1 MRHSIKFLSNL
12 IVLLT
17 LLVAVPVQAQFPPPP
32 SGPFADFVEI
42 TGTTEVGET
51 LTGTYEYNDP
61 NDIPEDGS
69 TYQWYRFDSE
79 FDPPVPIDGATSIT
93 YTLVAADEG
102 KLIVFEVTPSN
113 GTDSGMPTPS
123 DPVGPISGS
132 VGGGGNN
139 PPTISNISISGTLEV
154 GSLLTGSY
162 DYSDPDNDPE
172 SGSVYTWYRSD
183 DAGGSGKTAI
193 GGADANTYTL
203 VNADEGKYI
212 SFSVI
217 PSDGTD
223 AGTSGESSLSGPVQA
238 ESVSVSF
245 AGGDGSQGD
254 PYQITTAEQLQEI
267 SNNLTDYFILTQN
280 IDASGTSSW
289 NSGAGFDPI
298 GGGAP
303 FTGNLDGQGY
313 KITSLFINRSTN
325 SNVALFA
332 TIGEGGVVDSL
343 GIDLGDITGA
353 SNTAGLAGENY
364 GTITNSYYNGSVTG
378 TSQVG
383 GLVGQNGGDITA
395 SFSTG
400 SVTATGSDIGGL
412 VGNHNLKTISK
423 SYSTSSVN
431 GGDNAGGLVGFA
443 NDNIQNSFATG
454 AVSGSSQVGGLVG
467 NLDSGIITNSFSTG
481 TVSGST
487 NIGGF
492 VGLKSGFGA
501 AQNSFWDT
509 DESGTTTAVGA
520 GSTSGITGKTTSQM
534 KIESTYTGASWDF
547 TDVWE
552 LVSGVN
558 NGYPIQQELNPNG
571 ESANTIPAVSNL
583 VINNRTNAGNLPELG
598 DQLAVTY
605 DYSDADNDPESG
617 TTFQWYRAD
626 DASGT
631 NATQIA
637 GATDSIYTV
646 AAADLDKFLRVD
658 VTPNDGT
665 DAGTLVSSSYSE
677 VAASNQPPSAGTV
690 IITGTPGIGDTLT
703 ADYTYSDPESDLE
716 SGTTFQ
722 WYVAVDEVG
731 TGLTPIADATSNKYL
746 VTPDVEG
753 AYIRVEVTP
762 NDGTQD
768 GSTSTSDF
776 VKINVRPIA
785 IAGTITGTP
794 DVGETIFAVYEYNDF
809 EDDPNAGAQ
818 FRWFVADDES
828 GTNESTI
835 SVATDS
841 SYVVESGDAGKFIRV
856 EITPFDG
863 TSLGIADTSAYVEI
877 LVPNTNP
884 VVSNPIAD
892 FSVDEDADDSF
903 FNLTNI
909 FSDAEDN
916 DAALTYSIVSN
927 SNTGLVT
934 AAINNTTDSLSFAYT
949 ANESGIAEII
959 VQAMDSQ
966 GLSALDTVNINVN
979 PVNDVPVFVKG
990 ADQVVDEN
998 SGAQTVTSWA
1008 TSISAGSANETGQN
1022 LTFDVS
1028 TDNDLLFS
1036 VLPAVDPVTGTL
1048 TYTPAADSFGI
1059 ANVTISLSDDGG
1071 TTNGGVDTSA
1081 DQIFTITVEE
1091 VLSVDSTTAFIT
1103 TWRTTTPSESIT
1115 LYTDGGATVSD
1126 FDAIIDWGDG
1136 TVEQITG
1143 DDPDPSHSYT
1153 TAGDHEVRISGTF
1166 PHLDLTDNA
1175 DLVTYGNTP
1184 ALAANSAKLIAI
1196 NQWGNIIW
1204 ESMSYMFYQTPNLV
1218 TYSATDTPNLTQA
1231 TSLEGMF
1238 AFTGLS
1244 SADLSGWDVS
1254 MITDFSSMFTN
1265 ATSFNGDLSDWT
1277 FSSAGYTS
1285 ENGVNFLGMFN
1296 LASSFTGTGLAN
1308 WDVSNADTMTVMFS
1322 DAAAFNQDL
1331 SSWDVSNVT
1340 DMFLFAEG
1348 AAISTA
1354 NYSAMLSSW
1363 SALDVQS
1370 GVEFSVN
1377 PTTYTLPGLEGRD
1390 ILVDTF
1396 GWNITDGG
1404 LTASTF
1410 SVSTTETSPVDPT
1423 ETDTLWI
1430 DLTIDDSVATD
1441 ALSPIWTLTPAT
1453 GMSASGSPVFNEDRQ
1468 QWGYDLSGI
1477 TVTNLDEEYSLQV
1490 SASVSL
1496 ENGTSSVNDIFS
1508 INVIVP
1514 NSAPVA
1520 TLAIEDVT
1528 VDEDADN
1535 TTIDLNSYF
1544 SDVEQPVGEL
1554 VYSVEV
1560 NTNSTIVTA
1569 SVNNATD
1576 ILTLAYGTNEFG
1588 TADITIRATDSGG
1601 LYADNVFTV
1610 TVNAVNDVPVFVAG
1624 ANQTIDENSGA
1635 QTVANWAT
1643 SISAGSANETGQN
1656 LTFDV
1661 STDNDLLFSVLPAV
1675 DPVTGTLTY
1684 TPAADS
1690 FGVANIT
1697 ISLSDDGG
1705 TTNGGI
1711 DTSADQVFTITVE
1724 EVLSVDSTTAF
1735 ITTWRTTTPSE
1746 SITLYTDGG
1755 ATVSD
1760 FEAIIDWGDGTVEQI
1775 TGDDPDPSHSYTTAG
1790 DYEVRISGTFPHL
1803 DLTDNADLV
1812 TYGNTPALA
1821 ANSAKLIG
1829 LKQWGNIAWESM
1841 ENMFY
1846 QTPNLVSY
1854 TATDAP
1860 DVSQASSMEGMFA
1873 FTGLTTADLS
1883 GWDVSTITNFANMF
1897 TNATSFNGDVSGW
1910 TFSSAPYSVTNGLNF
1925 TGMFNLAS
1933 SFTGTGV
1940 AGWNVG
1946 NADSLAVMF
1955 ADAAAFNQDLSSW
1968 DVSNV
1973 KDMFLMADGAGLS
1986 TVNYTSMLTA
1996 WSVLSVQNNVDLGV
2010 GEATYTITGLSGRE
2024 ALVDTY
2030 GWTISDGGL
2039 TAGALSLSTT
2049 EVSPIDTSV
2058 TDTLWMDLTIDG
2070 TVATDALNPGWTLTP
2085 ATGLTATGTPVYN
2098 ETRQQ
2103 WAYDL
2108 SGITVTNL
2116 DQEYAL
2122 QVSASVSLENG
2133 TSSVDDNFSINITV
2147 SNTEPTVFAA
2157 IEDLSIDED
2166 ADNTTIDLTSVFS
2179 DAEQAAS
2186 ELTFSVESNSN
2197 TGLAD
2202 VSVNNTS
2209 DELTL
2214 SLFADSSGSAI
2225 ITIRATD
2232 SGGLTVD
2239 NSFNVTVNP
2248 VNDAPTI
2255 STPIADVTVDENAPN
2270 TLIDLS
2276 TNFSDVESTSGS
2288 LIYTIEVNDN
2298 PTLVTAT
2305 INDSAL
2311 TLDYQTNQ
2319 FGVANIT
2326 VRASDGEL
2334 FTEDSFVVTINEV
2347 NAPPIFP
2354 GRYDVS
2360 TAVQA
2365 NNGSATVIS
2374 QSSYGD
2380 IAFNTD
2386 GTKLFALGD
2395 SDVVA
2400 EYHLGTAFN
2409 VSTAVHAGEQEDF
2422 IISGEESS
2430 PTGLNFN
2437 NDGTKMFVLGRDGD
2451 AVVEYTLGTAFDIST
2466 AVYAGQNE
2474 EFSIAIQENDPR
2486 GFTFN
2491 ADGTK
2496 MYVLGFERRVIIEYS
2511 LDTAFDVSTAMYL
2524 GLDEEFST
2532 STEEYSAQD
2541 IAFNDDGSK
2550 MFVIGGSSKDVVEY
2564 NLFTSYDVS
2573 TAIYAGASEEFY
2585 HGRFGTRIPSRL
2597 IFNNDGTKLFILDN
2611 IPYGGVY
2618 EYVLDN
2624 PNTVSFAENGAGT
2637 VIDIQA
2643 TDGDGGATDEG
2654 LTYSISGGVDAGA
2667 FNIDAST
2674 GVLTFKTAPDF
2685 ENPTDADGD
2694 NEYVVTV
2701 QADDGEA
2708 EFNTESITLTI
2719 TVTDVFENIA
2729 PVASNAGIAGTP
2741 KVGEVLAA
2749 TYDYSDEDG
2758 DANAGA
2764 SFQWY
2769 RADDNAGAGE
2779 IAIDGAT
2786 DSTYTVQSDDSFN
2799 YLKVT
2804 VIPNDGFED
2813 GEAVSSTYKLSSPFD
2828 GGSGVEGDPF
2838 LISTAEQL
2846 NLVREVFLG
2855 TDNVTDVNGHFKLT
2869 ADIDLTAAT
2878 RTGAFANGGAG
2889 WQPIGE
2895 YFDFGSSEG
2904 TLTYFTGVFD
2914 GGGYAINGVFI
2925 NRSGV
2930 YSGFFGFMTGTIRN
2944 LNFTNVDITA
2954 YSGLTGRLTG
2964 NLENVHMTG
2973 TVNGYGTLGGEFSS
2987 GTISNS
2993 SFNGTVNGDGGL
3005 VHVTNYG
3012 ASIVNSFSAGYI
3024 SGDGGLI
3031 AVMGNDSYIKDSYSS
3046 ASVSS
3051 GGLVGSFS
3059 NNFVNEPG
3067 SIKNSFAFGTIRN
3080 ENGGGIIAETN
3091 NVHVNSSGIFWDTE
3105 TTGKL
3110 IAAQDGEVTGATG
3123 LSTSAMKDS
3132 LTFANAGWDFENT
3145 WAIVTGDSVSYPY
3158 LKNNPQTPIPGKIRA
3173 NIAPVA
3179 SNPAIS
3185 GTPKVGEILAAT
3197 YDYSDAD
3204 GDANAGA
3211 SFQWYRAADTTATVT
3226 SITGATD
3233 SLYTVSSE
3241 DVGLYVK
3248 VEVTPNDGF
3257 DFGTTESSNYFTIN
3271 TAPTTVA
3278 DIDQVVITS
3287 DISTFD
3293 LTSFFNDAE
3302 TASELLIYTV
3312 TNDNNSLVTT
3322 TTGGGIIYLDYQA
3335 GQFGTVNVTVTA
3347 SDGELSVDWTFT
3359 VTLSSPFEGG
3369 TGTEAD
3375 PYLITTAAQ
3384 LDAIRTLIDG
3394 ETGNDISQH
3403 FKLMNDINLDVAP
3416 YNEGKGWIP
3425 FTKSEIGE
3433 SFAGYFDGNG
3443 YTISGLYIN
3452 SGDYNYMGMFGYV
3465 VGGSISNVTFSD
3477 VDITSS
3483 GEIYTSPLG
3492 YISGAAVSNV
3502 HVTGKVSGTTV
3513 GGIAGALWSNGTITE
3528 SSFNGTVTGTNAGG
3542 IAGDI
3547 ESDGDDNTTI
3557 SKSFS
3562 TGSISGS
3569 IAGGIVGSNTEG
3581 GTISNSYSLA
3591 TVTGSTTEGEIS
3603 GQSSITQTNNY
3614 FAGTLSGIETNSLWN
3629 DSGFKIADR
3638 TEAEM
3643 KDSLVFDANSFD
3655 FTNTWAIVTGD
3666 SVSYPYLQNNPQ
3678 TPIPG
3683 KVRANTAPVASNPAI
3698 SGTPKVGEILA
3709 ATYDYS
3715 DADGD
3720 ANAGASFQ
3728 WYRADDSEGT
3738 NEVALVT
3745 DSTYTPVSADAVKFL
3760 SVSVTPND
3768 GSDAGQPVRSSWV
3781 NVPPLFIIAENG
3793 VTITCSDASPGDTG
3807 LVGGIMYTALSGD
3820 SLRARVDGGADV
3832 TNVCTSLITDMS
3844 NMFHEKSAFN
3854 QDIGNWDVSSVTS
3867 MSGMFNSAYA
3877 FNQDIGDWDVSSVTN
3892 MLGMFALTDNFNQDI
3907 SNWVVSSVTDM
3918 SGMFANATSFNQD
3931 IGGWKVHSVT
3941 DMSFMFY
3948 RASSF
3953 NQDIG
3958 SWEVHSVT
3966 DMSDMF
3972 YAALAFDQD
3981 LGEWDISN
3989 VTKFDELGDGFL
4001 SYSGLSIANYDS
4013 LLIGW
4018 AALPSVQPNQTLN
4031 MEPLVYSPAAS
4042 TARAK
4047 LVNEYNWTIAD
4058 AGRTNVAPVASEVL
4072 IVGTPK
4078 VDDQLMASYTFTD
4091 ADGDAESG
4099 STFQWYVADDASGTN
4114 AAAITDSTANT
4125 FTPTSAQAGKFVKV
4139 EVIPN
4144 DGFDLGTAVS
4154 SPWVEVP
4161 SLFFLADNGVTI
4173 TCKDASPGDT
4183 GVVGGVTYTAVD
4195 ETTLRSMASNDE
4207 DVSIV
4212 CTSLVTDMSSMFY
4225 QAISFNQ
4232 DIGSWDVSSVMD
4244 MTKVFSSATRFNQDI
4259 SKWEVS
4265 RVKTMFAMFSYA
4277 HDFNQDIGSWN
4288 VSSVTDMGDMFFEAG
4303 SFSTSNYDSLLNG
4316 WSALPSLQSD
4326 VSFRAKT
4333 KYSPA
4338 ASSARDKLINDYGW
4352 VISDAGRTNVAPVA
4366 SGLLISSSPKVGDTL
4381 RVQYTFSD
4389 ADGDAES
4396 GSTFQWYVSTDT
4408 LNEQSVISGATD
4420 STFTPTSAQAS
4431 KFVKVEVTPND
4442 GIELG
4447 TSVSSPWVEVPSLF
4461 FLAENGVTITCSDAE
4476 VGDTGVVNGIAY
4488 TKRSKD
4494 QITTDNAASTCT
4506 SGITDMSYLFDGKS
4520 NFDQDISSWDVSQV
4534 VNMEKMFNNA
4544 HTFNQDI
4551 SNWDVSSVTNMYA
4564 MFFNAQIFNQDLSSW
4579 NVGAVTNMG
4588 AMFNSATLFNQD
4600 ISSWNVSS
4608 VIYMDA
4614 MFASTSAF
4622 NQPIGNW
4629 DVSSVEYMNVMF
4641 SGATAFNQDINN
4653 WGEKTSKVSNMS
4665 LMFSHASA
4673 FNQDISSWNVS
4684 SVLNME
4690 NMFQEATSFNQDLS
4704 QWDVSNVVN
4713 MIGMFNGAV
4722 SFDQN
4727 LGDWDISK
4735 VQSFEDADAFYS
4747 FLGNSGLTTPN
4758 YDSLL
4763 IGWAALP
4770 SVERNMRL
4778 GVGNVKYTAAASAAR
4793 AKLTNDPNNWII
4805 SDAGIFNT
4813 APTVSTPIAD
4823 VVVDEN
4829 SGEYKIIVSPNFK
4842 DLETT
4847 SELLSYSVTE
4857 IDDQTLVIGLF
4868 KSDTL
4873 SLFPQQDQF
4882 GVANITVSASDR
4894 EFSVADTFK
4903 VTVNEVLTVN
4913 PSNAFITTWTT
4924 TSTDETVTI
4933 PTSGGTEI
4941 SDFEFI
4947 VDWGDGSVERITGD
4961 DPDPSHTYA
4970 TAGTHT
4976 IQIEGIF
4983 PYMNAGADGDL
4994 NQLSS
4999 IEQWG
5004 NNAWE
5009 NMVNT
5014 FAWARNMEY
5023 KATDAPDLSKVT
5035 STAGMFF
5042 AAEKLNGDFSGW
5054 NTSTVTNMSFMFDG
5068 ATIFNGDISTWDV
5081 SKVTNMREMFQN
5093 ADAFNQELS
5102 NWNVSSVTNMR
5113 GLFQDTDSFNG
5124 DVSTWNTGSATNMF
5138 GMFANATAFNQDV
5151 SGWDV
5156 SKVTD
5161 FGGMFLNAASFDQ
5174 DISTWDISS
5183 AIRLDN
5189 NQYGFLQG
5197 SNLSMQNYDLLLNK
5211 WSKLE
5216 NIPTGLSLNVGDVK
5230 YGAGE
5235 RYKLDL
5241 MNLHNWSFTDGGFY
5255 NTFLTRWDIKESNPT
5270 INIPVAGLEELSEY
5284 DFTIDW
5290 GDGTLERYTGD
5301 NPTISHTYSGIDA
5314 TIIAISGTF
5323 PAMNAQSNST
5333 SMPQLTEVARWGD
5346 IEWESMAYMFTNAT
5360 NLEITAQDVPNLDNV
5375 SSIEGMFASFGTS
5388 KFNSDISGWDV
5399 SNITNM
5405 KLLFAGADAFN
5416 KDVSGWDVG
5425 SVTTMESMFAQATSF
5440 DQNLGAWDIRNVV
5453 TFDGESGGSG
5463 FMDGTALSTVNY
5475 DSTLLGWADK
5485 LSVSTERTVSFGE
5498 AQRSILSNQAY
5509 EKLVELGW
5517 TFNDGGKVATF
5528 TTRWLTT
5535 SADETVTIPTGGGEE
5550 ISDFD
5555 FVIDWGDGTIEKF
5568 SGLDD
5573 PDPSHTYASADTHT
5587 VSITGIFPHMDPVE
5601 EGKLDQLVSLES
5613 WGTIEWEKMDRM
5625 FAWGINME
5633 YNATDVPDLSK
5644 VTDVRGMFFNTPK
5657 FNGDLSD
5664 WDVSNVERME
5674 SMFFKAVSFN
5684 SDISS
5689 WNVSN
5694 VTSMQSMFS
5703 EASSFNAD
5711 ISDWEVSK
5719 VTNMARMFREA
5730 SSFNQDL
5737 SGWDVDQVTDM
5748 GGMFHNA
5755 TAFDQDLG
5763 DWNITSVEFLSN
5775 PPLGFLRG
5783 TNLSIA
5789 NYDSLLIKWSQKNLP
5804 SNLTMDVDSTY
5815 YSRQAVSSRQ
5825 RIINQFDWTFNDKG
5839 LEPIEYTFDIA
5850 KERFSADTKLLIQ
5863 VLGNGEPVSQET
5875 GGVQWTATNMDND
5888 NALSGF
5894 TKPVFNAENGTWE
5907 LMTRNMKIAN
5917 PEGVKFKLSATFE
5930 IPAVSFSE
5938 TIGVDSVEMYNN
5950 FFLAVNN
5957 YTVKA
5962 NEQAEINEQGFVI
5975 IDGEPVTH
5983 TLRDRAGLIALLDAD
5998 GNNPELV
6005 TSVTTGITDMSELF
6019 MLKGTFN
6026 QPIGRW
6032 DVSDVTNMRYMFAG
6046 YNGKR
6051 PICSGLTAAETEGRC
6066 PEGWGI
6072 ISSMR
6077 FNQDISK
6084 WDVSSVTNMEAMF
6097 SHAAMFNQPI
6107 NDWDVSNVESM
6118 RSMFDNFLKS
6128 ILIYAINGTQLDETK
6143 IWANSRFDQP
6153 LDKWDVSSVKDMAYM
6168 FRGHLTFNQPV
6179 GNWDVSSVTSM
6190 ESMFEW
6196 NYSFNQNIFLW
6207 LFRGNLDLR
6216 NTKKM
6221 FSYAQSFNNGQPKNS
6236 TTKSIAST
6244 DGEWGAKNLTDVSSM
6259 FFGAVS
6265 FNQDISNWDVSSI
6278 LYFDDSPNSNAKIA
6292 NINGQA
6298 TTSSSTGSQ
6307 HVEDKAVDATK
6318 LDDSIGDHNTQSAR
6332 NQLKKSATF
6341 SNSSPDSIAGFLLGS
6356 GMNSDNA
6363 SKMFVEWS
6371 KLDLQDGVS
6380 INIGTIELNEEGA
6393 AAMRVMRQANNMDI
6407 TWGGQ
6412 EGVDDSPMFSN
6423 LPDPFEVRTEDTQI
6437 LNLWD
6442 YVSDTNTLD
6451 NQLDFRFDIISD
6463 TVETINFNTSNGVF
6477 SVTARPEADTFYV
6490 AIQVRNLDGIASYDT
6505 LEVQTDPSFA
6515 TSAEL
6520 MAELPVEAE
6529 LKQNYPNP
6537 FNPSTVI
6544 TYAVPQ
6550 SGTVRL
6556 EVFDLIGRK
6565 VATLVDNERKAAGW
6579 YQITFD
6585 ASNLASG
6592 IYFYRIE
6599 AGKYV
6604 DSKRMTLIK

>member
-12 IVLLT
+12 IVLVT
-17 LLVAVPVQAQFPPPP
+17 LLAAVPVQAQFPPPP

-69 TYQWYRFDSE
+69 TYQWYRLDSE

-113 GTDSGMPTPS
+113 GTDNGMPTPS

-139 PPTISNISISGTLEV
+139 PPTVSNVSISGTLEV

-280 IDASGTSSW
+280 IDALGTSSW
-289 NSGAGFDPI
+289 NSGAGFEPI
-298 GGGAP
+298 GADTP

-313 KITSLFINRSTN
+313 KITSLFINRSSN

-343 GIDLGDITGA
+343 GIDQGDITGA
-353 SNTAGLAGENY
+353 SNTAGVAGENY

-383 GLVGQNGGDITA
+383 GLVGQNGGDITT

-534 KIESTYTGASWDF
+534 KTESTYTGASWDF

-998 SGAQTVTSWA
+998 SGAQTV
-1008 TSISAGSANETGQN
+1008 
-1022 LTFDVS
+1022 
-1028 TDNDLLFS
+1028 
-1036 VLPAVDPVTGTL
+1036 
-1048 TYTPAADSFGI
+1048 
-1059 ANVTISLSDDGG
+1059 
-1071 TTNGGVDTSA
+1071 
-1081 DQIFTITVEE
+1081 
-1091 VLSVDSTTAFIT
+1091 
-1103 TWRTTTPSESIT
+1103 
-1115 LYTDGGATVSD
+1115 
-1126 FDAIIDWGDG
+1126 
-1136 TVEQITG
+1136 
-1143 DDPDPSHSYT
+1143 
-1153 TAGDHEVRISGTF
+1153 
-1166 PHLDLTDNA
+1166 
-1175 DLVTYGNTP
+1175 
-1184 ALAANSAKLIAI
+1184 
-1196 NQWGNIIW
+1196 
-1204 ESMSYMFYQTPNLV
+1204 
-1218 TYSATDTPNLTQA
+1218 
-1231 TSLEGMF
+1231 
-1238 AFTGLS
+1238 
-1244 SADLSGWDVS
+1244 
-1254 MITDFSSMFTN
+1254 
-1265 ATSFNGDLSDWT
+1265 
-1277 FSSAGYTS
+1277 
-1285 ENGVNFLGMFN
+1285 
-1296 LASSFTGTGLAN
+1296 
-1308 WDVSNADTMTVMFS
+1308 
-1322 DAAAFNQDL
+1322 
-1331 SSWDVSNVT
+1331 
-1340 DMFLFAEG
+1340 
-1348 AAISTA
+1348 
-1354 NYSAMLSSW
+1354 
-1363 SALDVQS
+1363 
-1370 GVEFSVN
+1370 
-1377 PTTYTLPGLEGRD
+1377 
-1390 ILVDTF
+1390 
-1396 GWNITDGG
+1396 
-1404 LTASTF
+1404 
-1410 SVSTTETSPVDPT
+1410 
-1423 ETDTLWI
+1423 
-1430 DLTIDDSVATD
+1430 
-1441 ALSPIWTLTPAT
+1441 
-1453 GMSASGSPVFNEDRQ
+1453 
-1468 QWGYDLSGI
+1468 
-1477 TVTNLDEEYSLQV
+1477 
-1490 SASVSL
+1490 
-1496 ENGTSSVNDIFS
+1496 
-1508 INVIVP
+1508 
-1514 NSAPVA
+1514 
-1520 TLAIEDVT
+1520 
-1528 VDEDADN
+1528 
-1535 TTIDLNSYF
+1535 
-1544 SDVEQPVGEL
+1544 
-1554 VYSVEV
+1554 
-1560 NTNSTIVTA
+1560 
-1569 SVNNATD
+1569 
-1576 ILTLAYGTNEFG
+1576 
-1588 TADITIRATDSGG
+1588 
-1601 LYADNVFTV
+1601 
-1610 TVNAVNDVPVFVAG
+1610 
-1624 ANQTIDENSGA
+1624 
-1635 QTVANWAT
+1635 ANWAT
-1643 SISAGSANETGQN
+1643 SISAGSANESGQN

-1661 STDNDLLFSVLPAV
+1661 STNNDLLFSVLPAV

-1821 ANSAKLIG
+1821 ANSAKLIAINQWGNIIWESMSYMFYQTPNLVTYSATDTPNLTQATSLEGMFAFTGLSSADLSGWDVSTITDFSSMFTNATSFNGDLSEWVFSSAGYTSENGVNFLGMFNLASSFTGTGLADWDVSNADTMTVMFSDAAAFNQDLSSWDVSNVTDMFLFAEGAAISTANYSAMLSSWSALDVQSGVEFSVNPTTYTLPGLEGRDILVDTFGWNITDGGLTASTFSVSTTETSPVDPTETDTLWIDLTMDDSVATDALSPIWTLTPATGMSASGSPVFNEARQQWGYDLSGITVTNLDEEYSLQVSASVSLENGSASIEDDFSINVIVPNSAPVATLAIEDVTVDEDADNTTIDLTSYFSDVEQPVGELVYSVEVNTNSTLVTASVNNATDILTLAYGTNEFGTADITIRATDSGGLYADNAFTVTVNAVNDVPVFVAGANQTIDENSGAQTVANWATSISAGSANESGQNLTFDVSTNNDLLFSVLPAVDPVTGTLTYTPAADSFGVANVTIRLSDDGGTTNGGIDTSADQVFTITVEEVLSVDSTTAFITTWRTTTPSESITLYTDGGATVSDFEAIIDWGDGTVEQITGDDPDPSHSYAVAGEYEVRIGGTFPHLDLTDNADLVTYGNTPALAANSAKLIG

-1910 TFSSAPYSVTNGLNF
+1910 TFSSAPYSVANGLNF

-1955 ADAAAFNQDLSSW
+1955 TDAAAFNQDLSSW

-1973 KDMFLMADGAGLS
+1973 KDMFLMADGTGLS

-2010 GEATYTITGLSGRE
+2010 GEATYTIAGLSGRE

-2133 TSSVDDNFSINITV
+2133 TSSVDDDFSIAVKEVNDAPVVLTDISDIIVNEDDTDTSIDLRSYFSDQEQSSADLEYSIF
-2147 SNTEPTVFAA
+2147 SNTNSGLVNAVVDNLT
-2157 IEDLSIDED
+2157 DTLNLSY
-2166 ADNTTIDLTSVFS
+2166 T
-2179 DAEQAAS
+2179 
-2186 ELTFSVESNSN
+2186 
-2197 TGLAD
+2197 
-2202 VSVNNTS
+2202 
-2209 DELTL
+2209 
-2214 SLFADSSGSAI
+2214 ADSSGLAE
-2225 ITIRATD
+2225 ITIRTTD

-2239 NSFNVTVNP
+2239 NTFLVTINP
-2248 VNDAPTI
+2248 VND
-2255 STPIADVTVDENAPN
+2255 V
-2270 TLIDLS
+2270 
-2276 TNFSDVESTSGS
+2276 
-2288 LIYTIEVNDN
+2288 
-2298 PTLVTAT
+2298 
-2305 INDSAL
+2305 
-2311 TLDYQTNQ
+2311 
-2319 FGVANIT
+2319 
-2326 VRASDGEL
+2326 
-2334 FTEDSFVVTINEV
+2334 
-2347 NAPPIFP
+2347 
-2354 GRYDVS
+2354 
-2360 TAVQA
+2360 
-2365 NNGSATVIS
+2365 
-2374 QSSYGD
+2374 
-2380 IAFNTD
+2380 
-2386 GTKLFALGD
+2386 
-2395 SDVVA
+2395 
-2400 EYHLGTAFN
+2400 
-2409 VSTAVHAGEQEDF
+2409 
-2422 IISGEESS
+2422 
-2430 PTGLNFN
+2430 
-2437 NDGTKMFVLGRDGD
+2437 
-2451 AVVEYTLGTAFDIST
+2451 
-2466 AVYAGQNE
+2466 
-2474 EFSIAIQENDPR
+2474 
-2486 GFTFN
+2486 
-2491 ADGTK
+2491 
-2496 MYVLGFERRVIIEYS
+2496 
-2511 LDTAFDVSTAMYL
+2511 
-2524 GLDEEFST
+2524 
-2532 STEEYSAQD
+2532 
-2541 IAFNDDGSK
+2541 
-2550 MFVIGGSSKDVVEY
+2550 
-2564 NLFTSYDVS
+2564 
-2573 TAIYAGASEEFY
+2573 
-2585 HGRFGTRIPSRL
+2585 
-2597 IFNNDGTKLFILDN
+2597 
-2611 IPYGGVY
+2611 
-2618 EYVLDN
+2618 
-2624 PNTVSFAENGAGT
+2624 
-2637 VIDIQA
+2637 
-2643 TDGDGGATDEG
+2643 
-2654 LTYSISGGVDAGA
+2654 
-2667 FNIDAST
+2667 
-2674 GVLTFKTAPDF
+2674 
-2685 ENPTDADGD
+2685 
-2694 NEYVVTV
+2694 
-2701 QADDGEA
+2701 
-2708 EFNTESITLTI
+2708 
-2719 TVTDVFENIA
+2719 
-2729 PVASNAGIAGTP
+2729 
-2741 KVGEVLAA
+2741 
-2749 TYDYSDEDG
+2749 
-2758 DANAGA
+2758 
-2764 SFQWY
+2764 
-2769 RADDNAGAGE
+2769 
-2779 IAIDGAT
+2779 
-2786 DSTYTVQSDDSFN
+2786 
-2799 YLKVT
+2799 
-2804 VIPNDGFED
+2804 
-2813 GEAVSSTYKLSSPFD
+2813 
-2828 GGSGVEGDPF
+2828 
-2838 LISTAEQL
+2838 
-2846 NLVREVFLG
+2846 
-2855 TDNVTDVNGHFKLT
+2855 
-2869 ADIDLTAAT
+2869 
-2878 RTGAFANGGAG
+2878 
-2889 WQPIGE
+2889 
-2895 YFDFGSSEG
+2895 
-2904 TLTYFTGVFD
+2904 
-2914 GGGYAINGVFI
+2914 
-2925 NRSGV
+2925 
-2930 YSGFFGFMTGTIRN
+2930 
-2944 LNFTNVDITA
+2944 
-2954 YSGLTGRLTG
+2954 
-2964 NLENVHMTG
+2964 
-2973 TVNGYGTLGGEFSS
+2973 
-2987 GTISNS
+2987 
-2993 SFNGTVNGDGGL
+2993 
-3005 VHVTNYG
+3005 
-3012 ASIVNSFSAGYI
+3012 
-3024 SGDGGLI
+3024 
-3031 AVMGNDSYIKDSYSS
+3031 
-3046 ASVSS
+3046 
-3051 GGLVGSFS
+3051 
-3059 NNFVNEPG
+3059 
-3067 SIKNSFAFGTIRN
+3067 
-3080 ENGGGIIAETN
+3080 
-3091 NVHVNSSGIFWDTE
+3091 
-3105 TTGKL
+3105 
-3110 IAAQDGEVTGATG
+3110 
-3123 LSTSAMKDS
+3123 
-3132 LTFANAGWDFENT
+3132 
-3145 WAIVTGDSVSYPY
+3145 
-3158 LKNNPQTPIPGKIRA
+3158 
-3173 NIAPVA
+3173 PVA

-3185 GTPKVGEILAAT
+3185 GTPKVKEVLTAS
-3197 YDYSDAD
+3197 YDYSDIEN
-3204 GDANAGA
+3204 DANAGA
-3211 SFQWYRAADTTATVT
+3211 NFQWYVSSDTLNEQSVI
-3226 SITGATD
+3226 SGATN
-3233 SLYTVSSE
+3233 STFTPTSAE
-3241 DVGLYVK
+3241 AGLFVK
-3248 VEVTPNDGF
+3248 VEITPNDGF
-3257 DFGTTESSNYFTIN
+3257 DFG
-3271 TAPTTVA
+3271 
-3278 DIDQVVITS
+3278 
-3287 DISTFD
+3287 
-3293 LTSFFNDAE
+3293 
-3302 TASELLIYTV
+3302 
-3312 TNDNNSLVTT
+3312 
-3322 TTGGGIIYLDYQA
+3322 
-3335 GQFGTVNVTVTA
+3335 
-3347 SDGELSVDWTFT
+3347 
-3359 VTLSSPFEGG
+3359 
-3369 TGTEAD
+3369 
-3375 PYLITTAAQ
+3375 
-3384 LDAIRTLIDG
+3384 
-3394 ETGNDISQH
+3394 
-3403 FKLMNDINLDVAP
+3403 
-3416 YNEGKGWIP
+3416 
-3425 FTKSEIGE
+3425 
-3433 SFAGYFDGNG
+3433 
-3443 YTISGLYIN
+3443 
-3452 SGDYNYMGMFGYV
+3452 
-3465 VGGSISNVTFSD
+3465 
-3477 VDITSS
+3477 
-3483 GEIYTSPLG
+3483 
-3492 YISGAAVSNV
+3492 AAVS
-3502 HVTGKVSGTTV
+3502 SD
-3513 GGIAGALWSNGTITE
+3513 W
-3528 SSFNGTVTGTNAGG
+3528 
-3542 IAGDI
+3542 I
-3547 ESDGDDNTTI
+3547 E
-3557 SKSFS
+3557 
-3562 TGSISGS
+3562 
-3569 IAGGIVGSNTEG
+3569 
-3581 GTISNSYSLA
+3581 
-3591 TVTGSTTEGEIS
+3591 
-3603 GQSSITQTNNY
+3603 
-3614 FAGTLSGIETNSLWN
+3614 
-3629 DSGFKIADR
+3629 
-3638 TEAEM
+3638 
-3643 KDSLVFDANSFD
+3643 
-3655 FTNTWAIVTGD
+3655 
-3666 SVSYPYLQNNPQ
+3666 
-3678 TPIPG
+3678 
-3683 KVRANTAPVASNPAI
+3683 VAS
-3698 SGTPKVGEILA
+3698 V
-3709 ATYDYS
+3709 
-3715 DADGD
+3715 
-3720 ANAGASFQ
+3720 
-3728 WYRADDSEGT
+3728 
-3738 NEVALVT
+3738 
-3745 DSTYTPVSADAVKFL
+3745 FL
-3760 SVSVTPND
+3760 
-3768 GSDAGQPVRSSWV
+3768 
-3781 NVPPLFIIAENG
+3781 LAENG
-3793 VTITCSDASPGDTG
+3793 VTITCSEAEVGDTG
-3807 LVGGIMYTALSGD
+3807 VVEGIAYTKRSKDQITTENA
-3820 SLRARVDGGADV
+3820 VI
-3832 TNVCTSLITDMS
+3832 TCTSGITDMS
-3844 NMFHEKSAFN
+3844 RLFDGKTTFN
-3854 QDIGNWDVSSVTS
+3854 EDISHWDVSSVTDMRQMFFNATVFNQDLGFWNVTS
-3867 MSGMFNSAYA
+3867 VTNMSFMFAVANS
-3877 FNQDIGDWDVSSVTN
+3877 FNQDIGSWDVSSVTN
-3892 MLGMFALTDNFNQDI
+3892 MADMFWAATSFNQDI
-3907 SNWVVSSVTDM
+3907 GAWDVSSVTDM
-3918 SGMFANATSFNQD
+3918 SGMFNGASTFNQDIGAWDVSSVTDMSSMFREASAFNQDISSWNVSSVTSMGAMFQVATAFNQD
-3931 IGGWKVHSVT
+3931 IGGWNVSSVTYMRYMFRGATAFTSTNYDSLLHGWSVLPSLQSGVQFGADSTQYSPAASAARAKLINDYGWTITDAGRTNVVPVATDVLIAGTPKVGDQLMASYTFTDADGDAESGSTFQWYIADNVNGTNATAITDSTSNTFTPTSAQASKFVKVEVTPNDGIELGTSVSSPWVEVPSLFLLAENGVTISCKDASPGDIGVVNGITYTALDETTLRSIANDATRWDELQTVCTSGITNMSEMFYDPTNVVDFSSFNTDISSWDVSNVTNMNFLFYGAGSFNQDIRNWDVSSVTNMWGAFASASNFNQPINEWDVSNVTNMYAMFHSANTFNQDIGSWDVSSVT
-3941 DMSFMFY
+3941 DMGLMFNNASDFNQDIGSWVVDSVTVMKGTFDG
-3948 RASSF
+3948 ASSF
-3953 NQDIG
+3953 NQDIS
-3958 SWEVHSVT
+3958 SWNVSSVT
-3966 DMSDMF
+3966 DMSVMFARTVAFNQDISGWDVSSVTDMLGMF
-3972 YAALAFDQD
+3972 SGAISFDQN
-3981 LGEWDISN
+3981 LGLWDVSLVEDMSYMFN
-3989 VTKFDELGDGFL
+3989 SASAL
-4001 SYSGLSIANYDS
+4001 STANYDAI
-4013 LLIGW
+4013 LNGW
-4018 AALPSVQPNQTLN
+4018 STLPSLRYNVGLGADSTK
-4031 MEPLVYSPAAS
+4031 YSPAAS

-4195 ETTLRSMASNDE
+4195 ETTLRSIANDATRWDE
-4207 DVSIV
+4207 LQTI
-4212 CTSLVTDMSSMFY
+4212 CTSGITNMSEMFY
-4225 QAISFNQ
+4225 DPNFVIDFSSFN
-4232 DIGSWDVSSVMD
+4232 
-4244 MTKVFSSATRFNQDI
+4244 TDI
-4259 SKWEVS
+4259 SHWD
-4265 RVKTMFAMFSYA
+4265 M
-4277 HDFNQDIGSWN
+4277 
-4288 VSSVTDMGDMFFEAG
+4288 SSVTDFSNFLNYTSFSQSNYSALIDALDTQTLQLGTEENPIKFGALGLTYAG
-4303 SFSTSNYDSLLNG
+4303 SDLDKRINIIDTYNWDFEGDAINTENIIWTPVQVNPTLKGTEYFKFKLSIDG
-4316 WSALPSLQSD
+4316 LQI
-4326 VSFRAKT
+4326 T
-4333 KYSPA
+4333 
-4338 ASSARDKLINDYGW
+4338 
-4352 VISDAGRTNVAPVA
+4352 DAHKGEL
-4366 SGLLISSSPKVGDTL
+4366 LLIWQPNEYSNNELPNVIYQGEGVWGALVSDFVDANDFPVEKEFTISTVIPNAFGGTANHTSSEFNMTL
-4381 RVQYTFSD
+4381 EIQYSD
-4389 ADGDAES
+4389 
-4396 GSTFQWYVSTDT
+4396 
-4408 LNEQSVISGATD
+4408 
-4420 STFTPTSAQAS
+4420 
-4431 KFVKVEVTPND
+4431 KFNV
-4442 GIELG
+4442 L
-4447 TSVSSPWVEVPSLF
+4447 
-4461 FLAENGVTITCSDAE
+4461 ENGITVVCTDAVE
-4476 VGDTGVVNGIAY
+4476 GEKGIISY
-4488 TKRSKD
+4488 KGEDRVFTKRSKD

-4534 VNMEKMFNNA
+4534 VNMEKVFNNA

-4641 SGATAFNQDINN
+4641 SGATAFNQDLSN

-4722 SFDQN
+4722 SFDQD

-4829 SGEYKIIVSPNFK
+4829 SGEYKIIVTPNFK

-4857 IDDQTLVIGLF
+4857 IDDPTLVIGLF

-4873 SLFPQQDQF
+4873 SLFPQQNKF
-4882 GVANITVSASDR
+4882 GTANITVKASDDELFIEDTFTLTINPVNDAPSFVSGADQTAGSVDGDQIISGWATEIKAGPENESSQTLSFNVSTDNDALFSVLPAIDPVSGDLTFTPSAVGEATVTVTLSDDGGSENGGVDTSDPQTFTITIKQSILVVTGIVESRAVTGTEVTLQGLGFAPSVGENEVTFTKVGETEGTTAVVNRVVNDKQLKVTVPEALTAGNYEVQVVRTIDNAVDTLASLFTLVDGLAGNFGEFKLFSGSVDNAFDVDTEDIDGDGDFDIVTASFLSQEIMWFENIGNQNFSTKNVISTSTDRMRAIKIADLNNDGHMDVIYTSSSRIAWYQNNGDGTFSGEQIVTTTGTFFESLFIEDLDSDGDMDVLTELATGDKIVWYENNGDNSFQDEKVIATGADYNSIYSADLDGDGDLDILSSSPNDEISWYENNGDKTFSTEKLISTDQDGPSDVYAADIDGDGDLDVLSVSFSDKTIAFYENNGDKTFGELQLISASQNGLRSVNAADLDGDGDLDVIAASQSDNKISWYENNGNSTFGDEKVISTQVSAPLAIDVADLDGDGDLEVLSAGDGRGGGKVFWFENMFPNLPPSVKNPIADR
-4894 EFSVADTFK
+4894 TVDETDPNSTINLNSVFADTNGVSTLTYSAESSNPAKVVAIASGDSTLILSYKEFGEATITVTASDGEFSVADTFN

-4913 PSNAFITTWTT
+4913 PANAFITTWTT
-4924 TSTDETVTI
+4924 TSTGETVTI
-4933 PTSGGTEI
+4933 PTSGGAEI

-4976 IQIEGIF
+4976 VQIEGAF
-4983 PYMNAGADGDL
+4983 PYLKPNADGDL

-5023 KATDAPDLSKVT
+5023 NATDAPDLSKVT

-5054 NTSTVTNMSFMFDG
+5054 NTSTVTDMSFMFDG

-5216 NIPTGLSLNVGDVK
+5216 NVPAGLSLNVGDVK

-5270 INIPVAGLEELSEY
+5270 INIPVAELEELSEY

-5346 IEWESMAYMFTNAT
+5346 IVWESMAYMFTNAT

-5416 KDVSGWDVG
+5416 QDISVWNVG
-5425 SVTTMESMFAQATSF
+5425 SVTTMESMFSQATSF

-5453 TFDGESGGSG
+5453 TFDGESEGSG
-5463 FMDGTALSTVNY
+5463 FMDGTPLSTVNY

-5550 ISDFD
+5550 ITDFD
-5555 FVIDWGDGTIEKF
+5555 FVIDWGDGTIEKY

-5694 VTSMQSMFS
+5694 VTNMQSMFS

-5850 KERFSADTKLLIQ
+5850 KERFSVDTKLLIQ
-5863 VLGNGEPVSQET
+5863 VLGNGEPVSQEA

-5907 LMTRNMKIAN
+5907 LMTRNIKIAN

-5950 FFLAVNN
+5950 FFLAENN

-5962 NEQAEINEQGFVI
+5962 NEDAEINEQGFVI
-5975 IDGEPVTH
+5975 IDGEPVVH
-5983 TLRDRAGLIALLDAD
+5983 TLRDRAGLEALISEN
-5998 GNNPELV
+5998 GNHPELA
-6005 TSVTTGITDMSELF
+6005 TSVTSRITDMSELF
-6019 MLKGTFN
+6019 MTIGSFN

-6032 DVSDVTNMRYMFAG
+6032 DVSNVTNMYYMFAG
-6046 YNGKR
+6046 WNRGR
-6051 PICSGLTAAETEGRC
+6051 MCGFLTEPGDPCINNFNR
-6066 PEGWGI
+6066 
-6072 ISSMR
+6072 MK

-6084 WDVSSVTNMEAMF
+6084 WDVSSVTNMEGMF
-6097 SHAAMFNQPI
+6097 SNSLAFNSPI
-6107 NDWDVSNVESM
+6107 NDWDVSNVTNM
-6118 RSMFDNFLKS
+6118 KSMFD
-6128 ILIYAINGTQLDETK
+6128 DK
-6143 IWANSRFDQP
+6143 IHFVFGSNWTDPFSNPQGRSQFNQP
-6153 LDKWDVSSVKDMAYM
+6153 LDKWDVSSVTDMSFM
-6168 FRGHLTFNQPV
+6168 FQYHRHFNQPI
-6179 GNWDVSSVTSM
+6179 GIWDVSSVATM
-6190 ESMFEW
+6190 ESMFEA
-6196 NYSFNQNIFLW
+6196 SVMFNQNIFLW

-6221 FSYAQSFNNGQPKNS
+6221 FNLAQNFNNGQPKSS
-6236 TTKSIAST
+6236 TPKSIAST

-6265 FNQDISNWDVSSI
+6265 FNQDISNWDVSSV

-6298 TTSSSTGSQ
+6298 TASSSTGSQ
-6307 HVEDKAVDATK
+6307 HLEDKAVDATK
-6318 LDDSIGDHNTQSAR
+6318 LDDSIGDHDTQSAR

-6341 SNSSPDSIAGFLLGS
+6341 SNSSPDSIAGFLVGS
-6356 GMNSDNA
+6356 GMSSATA

-6412 EGVDDSPMFSN
+6412 EGVDDSPLFSN

-6463 TVETINFNTSNGVF
+6463 SVETINFNPSNGIF

-6579 YQITFD
+6579 YQIAFD

-6592 IYFYRIE
+6592 IYFYRIV

>member
-1 MRHSIKFLSNL
+1 MRHSIKLLSNL
-12 IVLLT
+12 IILVT
-17 LLVAVPVQAQFPPPP
+17 LLVAIPVQAQFPPP

-42 TGTTEVGET
+42 TGTAEVGET
-51 LTGTYEYNDP
+51 LTGSYQYSDP

-69 TYQWYRFDSE
+69 TYQWYRLDSE
-79 FDPPVPIDGATSIT
+79 FDPPVPIDGETSIT

-113 GTDSGMPTPS
+113 GTDTGMPTPS

-139 PPTISNISISGTLEV
+139 PPTISNVSISGTLEV

-223 AGTSGESSLSGPVQA
+223 AGTSGESSLTGPVQA

-267 SNNLTDYFILTQN
+267 SNNLTDNFILTQN
-280 IDASGTSSW
+280 IDALGTSSW
-289 NSGAGFDPI
+289 NSGAGFEPI
-298 GGGAP
+298 GADTP

-313 KITSLFINRSTN
+313 KITSLFINRSSN

-343 GIDLGDITGA
+343 GIDQGDITGA

-395 SFSTG
+395 SYSTG

-412 VGNHNLKTISK
+412 VGNHNLKTIKK

-443 NDNIQNSFATG
+443 NDNIENSFATG

-520 GSTSGITGKTTSQM
+520 GSSSGITGKTTSQM
-534 KIESTYTGASWDF
+534 KTESTYTGASWDF

-552 LVSGVN
+552 LVTGVN
-558 NGYPIQQELNPNG
+558 NGYPIQQELNPNA
-571 ESANTIPAVSNL
+571 ESANTIPAASNL

-605 DYSDADNDPESG
+605 NYSDADNDPESG

-631 NATQIA
+631 NAAQIA

-646 AAADLDKFLRVD
+646 ASADLDKFLRVD

-690 IITGTPGIGDTLT
+690 TITGTPGIGDTLT

-722 WYVAVDEVG
+722 WYVAADEVG
-731 TGLTPIADATSNKYL
+731 TGLTPIAEATSNKYV

-762 NDGTQD
+762 NDGTQN
-768 GSTSTSDF
+768 GSTSVSDYI
-776 VKINVRPIA
+776 KINVRPIA

-818 FRWFVADDES
+818 FRWFVADDGS

-835 SVATDS
+835 SGETDS
-841 SYVVESGDAGKFIRV
+841 SYVVDSGDAGKFIRV

-863 TSLGIADTSAYVEI
+863 TSFGIADTSSYIEI
-877 LVPNTNP
+877 NIPNNAP
-884 VVSNPIAD
+884 VVTNAIAD
-892 FSVDEDADDSF
+892 IAVNEDGIIDAIALTSV
-903 FNLTNI
+903 

-916 DAALTYSIVSN
+916 AADLVYSVTTNSNPDLVNTSIDSN
-927 SNTGLVT
+927 SDELTLTLQSDSSGT
-934 AAINNTTDSLSFAYT
+934 SDITIRATDS
-949 ANESGIAEII
+949 G
-959 VQAMDSQ
+959 
-966 GLSALDTVNINVN
+966 GLSVEDTFTITATS
-979 PVNDVPVFVKG
+979 VNDVPVFVAG
-990 ADQVVDEN
+990 ANQTIDEN
-998 SGAQTVTSWA
+998 SGAQTVANWA
-1008 TSISAGSANETGQN
+1008 TSISAGSANESGQN

-1048 TYTPAADSFGI
+1048 TYTPAADSFGV
-1059 ANVTISLSDDGG
+1059 ANVTIRLSDDGG
-1071 TTNGGVDTSA
+1071 TTNGGIDTSA
-1081 DQIFTITVEE
+1081 DQVFTITVEE

-1153 TAGDHEVRISGTF
+1153 TAGD
-1166 PHLDLTDNA
+1166 
-1175 DLVTYGNTP
+1175 
-1184 ALAANSAKLIAI
+1184 
-1196 NQWGNIIW
+1196 
-1204 ESMSYMFYQTPNLV
+1204 
-1218 TYSATDTPNLTQA
+1218 
-1231 TSLEGMF
+1231 
-1238 AFTGLS
+1238 
-1244 SADLSGWDVS
+1244 
-1254 MITDFSSMFTN
+1254 
-1265 ATSFNGDLSDWT
+1265 
-1277 FSSAGYTS
+1277 
-1285 ENGVNFLGMFN
+1285 
-1296 LASSFTGTGLAN
+1296 
-1308 WDVSNADTMTVMFS
+1308 
-1322 DAAAFNQDL
+1322 
-1331 SSWDVSNVT
+1331 
-1340 DMFLFAEG
+1340 
-1348 AAISTA
+1348 
-1354 NYSAMLSSW
+1354 
-1363 SALDVQS
+1363 
-1370 GVEFSVN
+1370 
-1377 PTTYTLPGLEGRD
+1377 
-1390 ILVDTF
+1390 
-1396 GWNITDGG
+1396 
-1404 LTASTF
+1404 
-1410 SVSTTETSPVDPT
+1410 
-1423 ETDTLWI
+1423 
-1430 DLTIDDSVATD
+1430 
-1441 ALSPIWTLTPAT
+1441 
-1453 GMSASGSPVFNEDRQ
+1453 
-1468 QWGYDLSGI
+1468 
-1477 TVTNLDEEYSLQV
+1477 
-1490 SASVSL
+1490 
-1496 ENGTSSVNDIFS
+1496 
-1508 INVIVP
+1508 
-1514 NSAPVA
+1514 
-1520 TLAIEDVT
+1520 
-1528 VDEDADN
+1528 
-1535 TTIDLNSYF
+1535 
-1544 SDVEQPVGEL
+1544 
-1554 VYSVEV
+1554 
-1560 NTNSTIVTA
+1560 
-1569 SVNNATD
+1569 
-1576 ILTLAYGTNEFG
+1576 
-1588 TADITIRATDSGG
+1588 
-1601 LYADNVFTV
+1601 
-1610 TVNAVNDVPVFVAG
+1610 
-1624 ANQTIDENSGA
+1624 
-1635 QTVANWAT
+1635 
-1643 SISAGSANETGQN
+1643 
-1656 LTFDV
+1656 
-1661 STDNDLLFSVLPAV
+1661 
-1675 DPVTGTLTY
+1675 
-1684 TPAADS
+1684 
-1690 FGVANIT
+1690 
-1697 ISLSDDGG
+1697 
-1705 TTNGGI
+1705 
-1711 DTSADQVFTITVE
+1711 
-1724 EVLSVDSTTAF
+1724 
-1735 ITTWRTTTPSE
+1735 
-1746 SITLYTDGG
+1746 
-1755 ATVSD
+1755 
-1760 FEAIIDWGDGTVEQI
+1760 
-1775 TGDDPDPSHSYTTAG
+1775 
-1790 DYEVRISGTFPHL
+1790 YEVRISGTFPHL
-1803 DLTDNADLV
+1803 DLTDNADLF
-1812 TYGNTPALA
+1812 TYGNNPGYAQ
-1821 ANSAKLIG
+1821 NSAKLIG

-1860 DVSQASSMEGMFA
+1860 DVSLASSMEGMFA
-1873 FTGLTTADLS
+1873 FTGLTMADLS

-1910 TFSSAPYSVTNGLNF
+1910 TFSSAPYSVANGLNF

-1955 ADAAAFNQDLSSW
+1955 ADAAAFDADLSGW
-1968 DVSNV
+1968 NISNV

-1986 TVNYTSMLTA
+1986 SSNYTTMLTA
-1996 WSVLSVQNNVDLGV
+1996 WSALNVQNNVDLGV

-2133 TSSVDDNFSINITV
+2133 TSSVDDNFSINIMV
-2147 SNTEPTVFAA
+2147 SNTEPTVLAA

-2214 SLFADSSGSAI
+2214 SLIADSSGSAI

-2305 INDSAL
+2305 ISDSAL
-2311 TLDYQTNQ
+2311 TLNYQTNQ

-2347 NAPPIFP
+2347 NDPPVFP

-2360 TAVQA
+2360 TAVLSSSEDSRLG
-2365 NNGSATVIS
+2365 GSKI
-2374 QSSYGD
+2374 
-2380 IAFNTD
+2380 IFNSD
-2386 GTKLFALGD
+2386 GTKVF
-2395 SDVVA
+2395 
-2400 EYHLGTAFN
+2400 AFN
-2409 VSTAVHAGEQEDF
+2409 VSTEEVTEFTLNPAFDLRTASNQQKVFTFGDEVTTIFDVKFNGNGTKMFVLDGYNRYILEYSLDIPYDVSTA
-2422 IISGEESS
+2422 IYSGEGEKLDVSTDVSYVSS
-2430 PTGLNFN
+2430 FSFN
-2437 NDGTKMFVLGRDGD
+2437 IDGTKMFVLNG
-2451 AVVEYTLGTAFDIST
+2451 S
-2466 AVYAGQNE
+2466 N
-2474 EFSIAIQENDPR
+2474 N
-2486 GFTFN
+2486 N
-2491 ADGTK
+2491 
-2496 MYVLGFERRVIIEYS
+2496 VL
-2511 LDTAFDVSTAMYL
+2511 
-2524 GLDEEFST
+2524 
-2532 STEEYSAQD
+2532 
-2541 IAFNDDGSK
+2541 
-2550 MFVIGGSSKDVVEY
+2550 VEY
-2564 NLFTSYDVS
+2564 NLSTAYDVS
-2573 TAIYAGASEEFY
+2573 IAVFAGDDEKLNVSDQVYGARDFA
-2585 HGRFGTRIPSRL
+2585 
-2597 IFNNDGTKLFILDN
+2597 FNGDGTKLFILSGSDDKIAEYN
-2611 IPYGGVY
+2611 LNTAYDISEAVYAGVEEEFDHGNVIGTGRTIDTTEFLFDGDGTKMYIYTSIGGY
-2618 EYVLDN
+2618 YFKYLLDN
-2624 PNTVSFAENGAGT
+2624 PTSASFVENSTDT
-2637 VIDIQA
+2637 VIDINA
-2643 TDGDGGATDEG
+2643 NDGNGAAADVG
-2654 LTYSISGGVDAGA
+2654 LTYSIIGGVDAGA

-2694 NEYVVTV
+2694 NEYVITI
-2701 QADDGEA
+2701 QADDGEIVN
-2708 EFNTESITLTI
+2708 NTASIVLTV

-2729 PVASNAGIAGTP
+2729 PVASNAGISGTP
-2741 KVGEVLAA
+2741 KVRETLAA
-2749 TYDYSDEDG
+2749 TYD
-2758 DANAGA
+2758 
-2764 SFQWY
+2764 F
-2769 RADDNAGAGE
+2769 
-2779 IAIDGAT
+2779 
-2786 DSTYTVQSDDSFN
+2786 
-2799 YLKVT
+2799 
-2804 VIPNDGFED
+2804 
-2813 GEAVSSTYKLSSPFD
+2813 
-2828 GGSGVEGDPF
+2828 
-2838 LISTAEQL
+2838 
-2846 NLVREVFLG
+2846 
-2855 TDNVTDVNGHFKLT
+2855 
-2869 ADIDLTAAT
+2869 
-2878 RTGAFANGGAG
+2878 
-2889 WQPIGE
+2889 
-2895 YFDFGSSEG
+2895 
-2904 TLTYFTGVFD
+2904 
-2914 GGGYAINGVFI
+2914 
-2925 NRSGV
+2925 
-2930 YSGFFGFMTGTIRN
+2930 
-2944 LNFTNVDITA
+2944 
-2954 YSGLTGRLTG
+2954 
-2964 NLENVHMTG
+2964 
-2973 TVNGYGTLGGEFSS
+2973 
-2987 GTISNS
+2987 
-2993 SFNGTVNGDGGL
+2993 
-3005 VHVTNYG
+3005 
-3012 ASIVNSFSAGYI
+3012 
-3024 SGDGGLI
+3024 
-3031 AVMGNDSYIKDSYSS
+3031 
-3046 ASVSS
+3046 
-3051 GGLVGSFS
+3051 
-3059 NNFVNEPG
+3059 
-3067 SIKNSFAFGTIRN
+3067 
-3080 ENGGGIIAETN
+3080 
-3091 NVHVNSSGIFWDTE
+3091 
-3105 TTGKL
+3105 
-3110 IAAQDGEVTGATG
+3110 
-3123 LSTSAMKDS
+3123 
-3132 LTFANAGWDFENT
+3132 
-3145 WAIVTGDSVSYPY
+3145 
-3158 LKNNPQTPIPGKIRA
+3158 
-3173 NIAPVA
+3173 
-3179 SNPAIS
+3179 
-3185 GTPKVGEILAAT
+3185 
-3197 YDYSDAD
+3197 SDAD

-3211 SFQWYRAADTTATVT
+3211 
-3226 SITGATD
+3226 
-3233 SLYTVSSE
+3233 
-3241 DVGLYVK
+3241 
-3248 VEVTPNDGF
+3248 N
-3257 DFGTTESSNYFTIN
+3257 
-3271 TAPTTVA
+3271 
-3278 DIDQVVITS
+3278 
-3287 DISTFD
+3287 
-3293 LTSFFNDAE
+3293 
-3302 TASELLIYTV
+3302 
-3312 TNDNNSLVTT
+3312 
-3322 TTGGGIIYLDYQA
+3322 
-3335 GQFGTVNVTVTA
+3335 
-3347 SDGELSVDWTFT
+3347 
-3359 VTLSSPFEGG
+3359 
-3369 TGTEAD
+3369 
-3375 PYLITTAAQ
+3375 
-3384 LDAIRTLIDG
+3384 
-3394 ETGNDISQH
+3394 
-3403 FKLMNDINLDVAP
+3403 
-3416 YNEGKGWIP
+3416 
-3425 FTKSEIGE
+3425 
-3433 SFAGYFDGNG
+3433 
-3443 YTISGLYIN
+3443 
-3452 SGDYNYMGMFGYV
+3452 
-3465 VGGSISNVTFSD
+3465 
-3477 VDITSS
+3477 
-3483 GEIYTSPLG
+3483 
-3492 YISGAAVSNV
+3492 
-3502 HVTGKVSGTTV
+3502 
-3513 GGIAGALWSNGTITE
+3513 
-3528 SSFNGTVTGTNAGG
+3528 
-3542 IAGDI
+3542 
-3547 ESDGDDNTTI
+3547 
-3557 SKSFS
+3557 
-3562 TGSISGS
+3562 
-3569 IAGGIVGSNTEG
+3569 
-3581 GTISNSYSLA
+3581 
-3591 TVTGSTTEGEIS
+3591 
-3603 GQSSITQTNNY
+3603 
-3614 FAGTLSGIETNSLWN
+3614 
-3629 DSGFKIADR
+3629 
-3638 TEAEM
+3638 
-3643 KDSLVFDANSFD
+3643 
-3655 FTNTWAIVTGD
+3655 
-3666 SVSYPYLQNNPQ
+3666 
-3678 TPIPG
+3678 
-3683 KVRANTAPVASNPAI
+3683 
-3698 SGTPKVGEILA
+3698 
-3709 ATYDYS
+3709 
-3715 DADGD
+3715 
-3720 ANAGASFQ
+3720 
-3728 WYRADDSEGT
+3728 
-3738 NEVALVT
+3738 
-3745 DSTYTPVSADAVKFL
+3745 
-3760 SVSVTPND
+3760 
-3768 GSDAGQPVRSSWV
+3768 
-3781 NVPPLFIIAENG
+3781 
-3793 VTITCSDASPGDTG
+3793 
-3807 LVGGIMYTALSGD
+3807 
-3820 SLRARVDGGADV
+3820 
-3832 TNVCTSLITDMS
+3832 
-3844 NMFHEKSAFN
+3844 
-3854 QDIGNWDVSSVTS
+3854 
-3867 MSGMFNSAYA
+3867 
-3877 FNQDIGDWDVSSVTN
+3877 
-3892 MLGMFALTDNFNQDI
+3892 
-3907 SNWVVSSVTDM
+3907 
-3918 SGMFANATSFNQD
+3918 
-3931 IGGWKVHSVT
+3931 
-3941 DMSFMFY
+3941 
-3948 RASSF
+3948 
-3953 NQDIG
+3953 
-3958 SWEVHSVT
+3958 
-3966 DMSDMF
+3966 
-3972 YAALAFDQD
+3972 
-3981 LGEWDISN
+3981 
-3989 VTKFDELGDGFL
+3989 
-4001 SYSGLSIANYDS
+4001 
-4013 LLIGW
+4013 
-4018 AALPSVQPNQTLN
+4018 
-4031 MEPLVYSPAAS
+4031 
-4042 TARAK
+4042 
-4047 LVNEYNWTIAD
+4047 
-4058 AGRTNVAPVASEVL
+4058 
-4072 IVGTPK
+4072 
-4078 VDDQLMASYTFTD
+4078 
-4091 ADGDAESG
+4091 
-4099 STFQWYVADDASGTN
+4099 
-4114 AAAITDSTANT
+4114 
-4125 FTPTSAQAGKFVKV
+4125 
-4139 EVIPN
+4139 
-4144 DGFDLGTAVS
+4144 
-4154 SPWVEVP
+4154 
-4161 SLFFLADNGVTI
+4161 
-4173 TCKDASPGDT
+4173 
-4183 GVVGGVTYTAVD
+4183 
-4195 ETTLRSMASNDE
+4195 
-4207 DVSIV
+4207 
-4212 CTSLVTDMSSMFY
+4212 
-4225 QAISFNQ
+4225 
-4232 DIGSWDVSSVMD
+4232 
-4244 MTKVFSSATRFNQDI
+4244 
-4259 SKWEVS
+4259 
-4265 RVKTMFAMFSYA
+4265 
-4277 HDFNQDIGSWN
+4277 
-4288 VSSVTDMGDMFFEAG
+4288 
-4303 SFSTSNYDSLLNG
+4303 
-4316 WSALPSLQSD
+4316 
-4326 VSFRAKT
+4326 
-4333 KYSPA
+4333 
-4338 ASSARDKLINDYGW
+4338 
-4352 VISDAGRTNVAPVA
+4352 
-4366 SGLLISSSPKVGDTL
+4366 
-4381 RVQYTFSD
+4381 
-4389 ADGDAES
+4389 
-4396 GSTFQWYVSTDT
+4396 FQWYVSSDT

-4431 KFVKVEVTPND
+4431 KFVKVEITPNDGFDLGVAVSSDWIEVASVFLLAENGVTITCSDASPGDTGLVGGIMYTALSEDSLRARVGEGADVTNVCTSLITDMVDMFYSVDAFNQDISSWDVSSVTNMKFMFSGENFFNQDISSWDVSSVTDMHNMFDGATSFNQDIGSWDVSSVTDMSFMFDGATSINQDISSWDVSSVTNMRGMFFNATSFNQPIAVWKVHSVTNMSEMFYRATSFNQNLGDWSISNVIEFNNGEGFLENSGLTTPNYDSLLIGWAALPSVQPNQTLNVGTVEYTPAASSARAKLVNDYNWTITDAGRTNVVPVATDVLIAGTPKVGDQLMASYTFTDADGDAESGSTFQWYVADDANGTNAAAITDSTANTFTPTSAQAGKFVKVEVTPND

-4461 FLAENGVTITCSDAE
+4461 LLAENGITITCKDASP
-4476 VGDTGVVNGIAY
+4476 GDTGVVGGVTYTAVDETTLRSIANDATRWGELQTVCTSGIINMSEMFNDPTNVVDFSNFNTNISHWDMSSVTDFSNFLNYTSFSQSNYSALIEALNTQTLQLGTEENPIKFGALGLTYAGSDLDKRINIIDTYNWDFEGDAINTENILWTPVQVNPTLKATEYFKFKLSIDGLQITDAHKGELLLIWQPNEYSNYELPNVIYQGEGVWGALVSDFVEANDFPVEKEFTISTVITNAFGGTTNHTSSEFNMTLEIQYSDKFSVLVNGITVVCTDAVEGEKGIISY
-4488 TKRSKD
+4488 KGEDRVFTKRSKN

-4551 SNWDVSSVTNMYA
+4551 SKWDVSSVTNMYA

-4600 ISSWNVSS
+4600 ISSWDVSS

-4622 NQPIGNW
+4622 DQPIGSWN
-4629 DVSSVEYMNVMF
+4629 VSSVEYMNVMF
-4641 SGATAFNQDINN
+4641 SGATAFNQDLSN

-4722 SFDQN
+4722 SFDQD

-4735 VQSFEDADAFYS
+4735 VQSFEDIDAFYS

-4857 IDDQTLVIGLF
+4857 IDDLTLVLGLF

-4882 GVANITVSASDR
+4882 GVANITVSASDG

-4903 VTVNEVLTVN
+4903 VTVNEVLIVN

-4933 PTSGGTEI
+4933 PTSGGAEI

-5054 NTSTVTNMSFMFDG
+5054 NTSTVTDMSFMFDG

-5346 IEWESMAYMFTNAT
+5346 IVWESMAYMFTNAT

-5825 RIINQFDWTFNDKG
+5825 RIINQFDWTLNDKG

-5907 LMTRNMKIAN
+5907 LMTRNIKIAN

-5938 TIGVDSVEMYNN
+5938 TIGVDSVELYNN
-5950 FFLAVNN
+5950 FFLAENN

-5962 NEQAEINEQGFVI
+5962 NEQAGINEQGFVI

-6019 MLKGTFN
+6019 MLRGTFN

-6032 DVSDVTNMRYMFAG
+6032 DVSSVTNMRYMFAG
-6046 YNGKR
+6046 YNGKL
-6051 PICSGLTAAETEGRC
+6051 PICSPFAITFGDT
-6066 PEGWGI
+6066 
-6072 ISSMR
+6072 SSCSKPGKFASMS
-6077 FNQDISK
+6077 FNQDLSV
-6084 WDVSSVTNMEAMF
+6084 WDVSSVTNMEGMF

-6107 NDWDVSNVESM
+6107 NDWDVSNVRTM
-6118 RSMFDNFLKS
+6118 RSMFDNVYNS
-6128 ILIYAINGTQLDETK
+6128 ILVYAVNRMPLDRNTLLS
-6143 IWANSRFDQP
+6143 NSRFNQP
-6153 LDKWDVSSVKDMAYM
+6153 LDQWDVSSVTDMSEM
-6168 FRGHLTFNQPV
+6168 FAGHLNFNQPI
-6179 GNWDVSSVTSM
+6179 GNWDVSSVTTM
-6190 ESMFEW
+6190 ESMFELT
-6196 NYSFNQNIFLW
+6196 YSFNQNIFLW
-6207 LFRGNLDLR
+6207 LFKGDLSLR
-6216 NTKKM
+6216 NTKNM
-6221 FSYAQSFNNGQPKNS
+6221 FKFAENFNNGQPKSS
-6236 TTKSIAST
+6236 TPKSIALT

-6265 FNQDISNWDVSSI
+6265 FNQDISNWDVSSV

-6298 TTSSSTGSQ
+6298 TASSSTGSQ
-6307 HVEDKAVDATK
+6307 HLEDKAVDATK
-6318 LDDSIGDHNTQSAR
+6318 LDDSIGDHDTQSAR

-6463 TVETINFNTSNGVF
+6463 SVETINFNPSNGIF
-6477 SVTARPEADTFYV
+6477 SVTARPRADTFYV

-6550 SGTVRL
+6550 NGTVRL

-6592 IYFYRIE
+6592 IYFYRIV

>member
-1 MRHSIKFLSNL
+1 
-12 IVLLT
+12 
-17 LLVAVPVQAQFPPPP
+17 
-32 SGPFADFVEI
+32 
-42 TGTTEVGET
+42 
-51 LTGTYEYNDP
+51 
-61 NDIPEDGS
+61 
-69 TYQWYRFDSE
+69 
-79 FDPPVPIDGATSIT
+79 
-93 YTLVAADEG
+93 
-102 KLIVFEVTPSN
+102 
-113 GTDSGMPTPS
+113 
-123 DPVGPISGS
+123 
-132 VGGGGNN
+132 
-139 PPTISNISISGTLEV
+139 
-154 GSLLTGSY
+154 
-162 DYSDPDNDPE
+162 
-172 SGSVYTWYRSD
+172 
-183 DAGGSGKTAI
+183 
-193 GGADANTYTL
+193 
-203 VNADEGKYI
+203 
-212 SFSVI
+212 
-217 PSDGTD
+217 
-223 AGTSGESSLSGPVQA
+223 
-238 ESVSVSF
+238 
-245 AGGDGSQGD
+245 
-254 PYQITTAEQLQEI
+254 
-267 SNNLTDYFILTQN
+267 
-280 IDASGTSSW
+280 
-289 NSGAGFDPI
+289 
-298 GGGAP
+298 
-303 FTGNLDGQGY
+303 
-313 KITSLFINRSTN
+313 
-325 SNVALFA
+325 
-332 TIGEGGVVDSL
+332 
-343 GIDLGDITGA
+343 
-353 SNTAGLAGENY
+353 
-364 GTITNSYYNGSVTG
+364 
-378 TSQVG
+378 
-383 GLVGQNGGDITA
+383 
-395 SFSTG
+395 
-400 SVTATGSDIGGL
+400 
-412 VGNHNLKTISK
+412 
-423 SYSTSSVN
+423 
-431 GGDNAGGLVGFA
+431 
-443 NDNIQNSFATG
+443 
-454 AVSGSSQVGGLVG
+454 
-467 NLDSGIITNSFSTG
+467 
-481 TVSGST
+481 
-487 NIGGF
+487 
-492 VGLKSGFGA
+492 
-501 AQNSFWDT
+501 
-509 DESGTTTAVGA
+509 
-520 GSTSGITGKTTSQM
+520 
-534 KIESTYTGASWDF
+534 
-547 TDVWE
+547 
-552 LVSGVN
+552 
-558 NGYPIQQELNPNG
+558 
-571 ESANTIPAVSNL
+571 
-583 VINNRTNAGNLPELG
+583 
-598 DQLAVTY
+598 
-605 DYSDADNDPESG
+605 
-617 TTFQWYRAD
+617 
-626 DASGT
+626 
-631 NATQIA
+631 
-637 GATDSIYTV
+637 
-646 AAADLDKFLRVD
+646 
-658 VTPNDGT
+658 
-665 DAGTLVSSSYSE
+665 
-677 VAASNQPPSAGTV
+677 
-690 IITGTPGIGDTLT
+690 
-703 ADYTYSDPESDLE
+703 
-716 SGTTFQ
+716 
-722 WYVAVDEVG
+722 
-731 TGLTPIADATSNKYL
+731 
-746 VTPDVEG
+746 
-753 AYIRVEVTP
+753 
-762 NDGTQD
+762 
-768 GSTSTSDF
+768 
-776 VKINVRPIA
+776 
-785 IAGTITGTP
+785 
-794 DVGETIFAVYEYNDF
+794 
-809 EDDPNAGAQ
+809 
-818 FRWFVADDES
+818 
-828 GTNESTI
+828 
-835 SVATDS
+835 
-841 SYVVESGDAGKFIRV
+841 
-856 EITPFDG
+856 
-863 TSLGIADTSAYVEI
+863 
-877 LVPNTNP
+877 
-884 VVSNPIAD
+884 
-892 FSVDEDADDSF
+892 
-903 FNLTNI
+903 
-909 FSDAEDN
+909 
-916 DAALTYSIVSN
+916 
-927 SNTGLVT
+927 
-934 AAINNTTDSLSFAYT
+934 
-949 ANESGIAEII
+949 
-959 VQAMDSQ
+959 MDSQ

-1071 TTNGGVDTSA
+1071 TTNGGVETSA

-1143 DDPDPSHSYT
+1143 DDPDPSHSYAV
-1153 TAGDHEVRISGTF
+1153 AGEYEVRISGTF

-1218 TYSATDTPNLTQA
+1218 NYSATDTPNLTQA

-1254 MITDFSSMFTN
+1254 TITDFSSMFTN

-1277 FSSAGYTS
+1277 FSSADYTS

-1430 DLTIDDSVATD
+1430 DLTMDDSVATD
-1441 ALSPIWTLTPAT
+1441 ALNPIWTLTPAT

-1535 TTIDLNSYF
+1535 TTIDLTSYF

-1554 VYSVEV
+1554 VYSVEF
-1560 NTNSTIVTA
+1560 NTNSTLVTA

-1601 LYADNVFTV
+1601 LYADNAFTV

-1643 SISAGSANETGQN
+1643 SISAGSANESGQN

-1661 STDNDLLFSVLPAV
+1661 STNNDLLFSVLPAV

-1690 FGVANIT
+1690 FGVASVT
-1697 ISLSDDGG
+1697 IRLSDDGG

-1775 TGDDPDPSHSYTTAG
+1775 TGDDPDPSHSYAVAG
-1790 DYEVRISGTFPHL
+1790 EYEVRIGGTFPHL
-1803 DLTDNADLV
+1803 DLTNNADLV

-1910 TFSSAPYSVTNGLNF
+1910 TFSSAPYSVANGLNF

-2147 SNTEPTVFAA
+2147 TNTEPTVFAA
-2157 IEDLSIDED
+2157 IEDVTVDED

-2779 IAIDGAT
+2779 IAIEGAT

-2846 NLVREVFLG
+2846 NLVRDVFLG

-2904 TLTYFTGVFD
+2904 TSTYFTGVFD

-2925 NRSGV
+2925 NRSGG

-2954 YSGLTGRLTG
+2954 YSGLTGRLIG

-3031 AVMGNDSYIKDSYSS
+3031 AVMENDSYIKDSYSS

-3158 LKNNPQTPIPGKIRA
+3158 LKNNPQTPIPGKVRA
-3173 NIAPVA
+3173 NTAPVA

-3211 SFQWYRAADTTATVT
+3211 SFQWYRADDNAGAGEIAID
-3226 SITGATD
+3226 GATD
-3233 SLYTVSSE
+3233 STYTVQSDDSFNY
-3241 DVGLYVK
+3241 LK
-3248 VEVTPNDGF
+3248 VTVIPNDGF
-3257 DFGTTESSNYFTIN
+3257 E
-3271 TAPTTVA
+3271 
-3278 DIDQVVITS
+3278 
-3287 DISTFD
+3287 
-3293 LTSFFNDAE
+3293 
-3302 TASELLIYTV
+3302 
-3312 TNDNNSLVTT
+3312 
-3322 TTGGGIIYLDYQA
+3322 
-3335 GQFGTVNVTVTA
+3335 
-3347 SDGELSVDWTFT
+3347 DGEAVSSTYK
-3359 VTLSSPFEGG
+3359 LSSPFDGGSGVEG
-3369 TGTEAD
+3369 D
-3375 PYLITTAAQ
+3375 PYLITTATQ
-3384 LDAIRTLIDG
+3384 LDAIRTLINEED
-3394 ETGNDISQH
+3394 GNDISQH

-3492 YISGAAVSNV
+3492 YISGAAVSNI
-3502 HVTGKVSGTTV
+3502 HVTGMVSGTTV

-3528 SSFNGTVTGTNAGG
+3528 SSFIGTVTGINAGG

-3562 TGSISGS
+3562 AGSISGS

-3629 DSGFKIADR
+3629 DSGFKIADL

-4018 AALPSVQPNQTLN
+4018 AALPSVQPNQTLK

-4042 TARAK
+4042 AAHEK
-4047 LVNEYNWTIAD
+4047 LVNEYNWTIFD
-4058 AGRTNVAPVASEVL
+4058 AGRTNVAPVASDVL

-4078 VDDQLMASYTFTD
+4078 VGDQLMASYTFTD

-4099 STFQWYVADDASGTN
+4099 STFQWNVADDASGTN

-4125 FTPTSAQAGKFVKV
+4125 FTPTSAQASKFVKV
-4139 EVIPN
+4139 EITPN
-4144 DGFDLGTAVS
+4144 DGFDSGVTVS
-4154 SPWVEVP
+4154 SDWIEVA
-4161 SLFFLADNGVTI
+4161 SVFLLANNGVTI

-4195 ETTLRSMASNDE
+4195 ETTLRSIANDATRWDE
-4207 DVSIV
+4207 LQTI
-4212 CTSLVTDMSSMFY
+4212 CTSGITNMSEMFY
-4225 QAISFNQ
+4225 DPNFVIDFSSFN
-4232 DIGSWDVSSVMD
+4232 
-4244 MTKVFSSATRFNQDI
+4244 TDI
-4259 SKWEVS
+4259 SHWD
-4265 RVKTMFAMFSYA
+4265 M
-4277 HDFNQDIGSWN
+4277 
-4288 VSSVTDMGDMFFEAG
+4288 SSVTDFSNFLNYTSFSQSNYSALIDALNTQTLQLGTEENPIKFGALGLTYAG
-4303 SFSTSNYDSLLNG
+4303 SDLDKRINIIDTYNWDFEGDAINTENIIWTPVQVNPTLKGTEYFKFKLSIDG
-4316 WSALPSLQSD
+4316 LQI
-4326 VSFRAKT
+4326 T
-4333 KYSPA
+4333 
-4338 ASSARDKLINDYGW
+4338 
-4352 VISDAGRTNVAPVA
+4352 DAHKGEL
-4366 SGLLISSSPKVGDTL
+4366 LLIWQPNEYSNNELPNVIYQGEGVWGALVSDFVDANDFPVEKEFTISTVIPNAFGGTANHTSSEFNMTL
-4381 RVQYTFSD
+4381 EIQYSD
-4389 ADGDAES
+4389 
-4396 GSTFQWYVSTDT
+4396 
-4408 LNEQSVISGATD
+4408 
-4420 STFTPTSAQAS
+4420 
-4431 KFVKVEVTPND
+4431 KFNV
-4442 GIELG
+4442 L
-4447 TSVSSPWVEVPSLF
+4447 
-4461 FLAENGVTITCSDAE
+4461 ENGITVVCTDAVE
-4476 VGDTGVVNGIAY
+4476 GEKGIISY
-4488 TKRSKD
+4488 KGEDRVFTKRSKD

-4608 VIYMDA
+4608 VIFMDA

-4805 SDAGIFNT
+4805 NDAGIFNT

-4857 IDDQTLVIGLF
+4857 IDDPTLVIGLF

-4873 SLFPQQDQF
+4873 SLFPQQNKFGTTNITVTASDEELSVEDTFKVTVNEANTPPVFALTSTSVDFTENATESVIDLNATDGDGGVADFGITYSITGGQDAGEFLLNSSTGELTFSNSPDFENPTDANTDGIYEVTITADDGRPENNTSNVTLEITVINVNESPILSTPIADVTVDENAANTVIDLSTNFNDVETASGSLIYTVEVNDNPNLVTATISDSALILNYQTDQF
-4882 GVANITVSASDR
+4882 GVANITVKASDGELSVEDSFAITVNEVNNAPTFPEAFDAYDVSEAVYAGAAEEFSVGDQEPAPTGLTFSGDGTKMFVIGSGSDAVVEYTLGVAWDVSTAIYAGAAEEFSVGAQETAPFGLAFNGDGTKMFMIGAVGDAVVEYMLGAAWDVSTAVYAGAEEEFNVAAQETAPFGLAFNGDGTKMFVIGPDDGAVVEYSLGVAWDVSTAVYAGAQEEFNVAAQDLSPTGLTFNGDGTKMFVIGNEDDAVVEYTLGAAWDVSTAIYAGAAEEFSVAIQEKFPYSLTFNR
-4894 EFSVADTFK
+4894 DGTKMFVIGPDDGAVVEYTLASGTPRTAAFAENSTGTVIDVNANNGNGGETDAGISYSISGGADGSLFNIDASSGILTFKAAPDFENPADADGNNEYEAIVQADDGEAVNNTATITLTITVTNENEAPVVSSPLSDLVVDETDPNTTIDNSGVFSDPDGNSTLTYSVVSSNSSSVVAIASGESNLILSFKEFGTATITVTATDGEFSVADTFN

-4913 PSNAFITTWTT
+4913 PANAFITTWTT
-4924 TSTDETVTI
+4924 TSTGETVTI
-4933 PTSGGTEI
+4933 PTSGGAEI

-5054 NTSTVTNMSFMFDG
+5054 NTSTVTDMSFMFDG

-5216 NIPTGLSLNVGDVK
+5216 NVPAGLSLNVGDVK

-5346 IEWESMAYMFTNAT
+5346 IVWESMAYMFTNAT

-5416 KDVSGWDVG
+5416 QDISVWNVG
-5425 SVTTMESMFAQATSF
+5425 SVTTMESMFSQATSF
-5440 DQNLGAWDIRNVV
+5440 DQNLGAWDIRKVV
-5453 TFDGESGGSG
+5453 TFDGESEGSG
-5463 FMDGTALSTVNY
+5463 FMDGTPLSTVNY

-5664 WDVSNVERME
+5664 WDVSNVQRME

-5694 VTSMQSMFS
+5694 VTNMQSMFS

-5763 DWNITSVEFLSN
+5763 DWNITSVEILSD
-5775 PPLGFLRG
+5775 PPFGFLRG

-5850 KERFSADTKLLIQ
+5850 KERFSVDTKLLIQ
-5863 VLGNGEPVSQET
+5863 VLGNGEPVSQEA

-5907 LMTRNMKIAN
+5907 LMTRNIKIAN

-5950 FFLAVNN
+5950 FFLAENN

-5962 NEQAEINEQGFVI
+5962 NEDAEINEQGFVI

-6463 TVETINFNTSNGVF
+6463 SVETINFNPSNGIF

-6579 YQITFD
+6579 YQIAFD

-6592 IYFYRIE
+6592 IYFYRIV